1 MTEKLP
7 DSEKL
12 LFDYFLKQIDH
23 WQRQEI
29 KTSKDLIEFYENNLT
44 ITDSDANCSCC
55 GGDRDIIDDD

>member
-1 MTEKLP
+1 MTDKLL

-23 WQRQEI
+23 WQRQKI

-44 ITDSDANCSCC
+44 ITDSDANCSC
-55 GGDRDIIDDD
+55 GGGIDDD

>member
-1 MTEKLP
+1 MIEKLP

-44 ITDSDANCSCC
+44 ITDSDANCSC
-55 GGDRDIIDDD
+55 GGEIDDD